1 MRLNP
6 DCIRDI
12 LLVVEENSGFGKF
25 VRFQDNEDYDALKHY
40 ETTTVLYHMKQCEL
54 AGLFTETNWSM
65 NKSCLI
71 HDLSPKGHQFLA
83 NIREQQNWSA
93 VKTAASKV
101 GSFSLS
107 AIEKIA
113 EGVTTALINGYF
125 EKIMNA

>member
-12 LLVVEENSGFGKF
+12 LLTVEENSGFCKS
-25 VRFQDNEDYDALKHY
+25 VRFQDSKDYDALKHY
-40 ETTTVLYHMKQCEL
+40 ETDTVLYHMKQCEL
-54 AGLFTETNWSM
+54 TGFFTKANWFM
-65 NKSCLI
+65 DKSCLI
-71 HDLSPKGHQFLA
+71 NDLSPKGHEFLA

-93 VKTAASKV
+93 VKAAASKI

-107 AIEKIA
+107 AIEKVA